1 MCGMQPA
8 LPEPAIALA
17 LPLVEKQLDLFGG
30 QLPLATAVLGFLAQL
45 ASTAKMSQSRRTAAA
60 GAAGGVA
67 QEEEEEEEEVYTA
80 EQVRGDL

>member
-17 LPLVEKQLDLFGG
+17 LPLVKKQLDLFGG
-30 QLPLATAVLGFLAQL
+30 QLPLATAVLGFLARL
-45 ASTAKMSQSRRTAAA
+45 ASTAKMSQSCRAAAA
-60 GAAGGVA
+60 GPGGVA

-80 EQVRGDL
+80 EQVRGDF